1 MFHLNRQSPTDFRSV
16 VSRLKTLR
24 EIIKMR
30 MIKVVKLIFVMPATN
45 AVSERSFGA
54 LRRLKTWLWTTTS
67 LNWCTL
73 LHIHKERTDSSP
85 MTSVLNEFIG
95 HCETRVAFGL
105 NS

>member
-1 MFHLNRQSPTDFRSV
+1 
-16 VSRLKTLR
+16 
-24 EIIKMR
+24 MR

-54 LRRLKTWLWTTTS
+54 LRQLKTWLWTTTS
-67 LNWCTL
+67 QSRLNWCT
-73 LHIHKERTDSSP
+73 HIHKERTESLP
-85 MTSVLNEFIG
+85 MKSVLNEFIG